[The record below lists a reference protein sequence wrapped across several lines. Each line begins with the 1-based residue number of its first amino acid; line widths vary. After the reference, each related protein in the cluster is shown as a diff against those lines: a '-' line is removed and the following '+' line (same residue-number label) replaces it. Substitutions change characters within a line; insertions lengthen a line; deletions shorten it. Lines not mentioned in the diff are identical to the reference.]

1 MKTHMQSTKHHEGQ
15 SKRQSVELQEHDI
28 ATALGT
34 FNKKVHNKGETLPL
48 DMQVYRLKVV
58 STFLCASILLSK
70 LDFVIS
76 WKIMAIII
84 I

>member
-1 MKTHMQSTKHHEGQ
+1 MKTHMRSTKHQERQ
-15 SKRQSVELQEHDI
+15 SKHQSMELQERDI
-28 ATALGT
+28 TTALGT

-58 STFLCASILLSK
+58 STFLCAAILLSK

-76 WKIMAIII
+76 WKIML
-84 I
+84 